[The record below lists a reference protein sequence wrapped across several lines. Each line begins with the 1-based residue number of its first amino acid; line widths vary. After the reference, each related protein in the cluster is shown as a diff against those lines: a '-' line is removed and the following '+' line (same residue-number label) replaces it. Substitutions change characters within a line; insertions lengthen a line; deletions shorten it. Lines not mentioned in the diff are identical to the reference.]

1 MIYRE
6 KIKDKKMKK
15 QLILALAGLLLATAL
30 TSCSGGD
37 SPAVTTT
44 SAVGGETV
52 TSATDAE
59 TLGVPERADYGG
71 AAFNILSAGNVAY
84 ADFTAEEDSSTS
96 LDSAQYR
103 RRELVEQNYNVQIT
117 ETVEKAYSSGGG
129 PGYKRLSTDANAGDC
144 NFDLALVAGY
154 DVTVLAYSDYLYDL
168 ASIPGIDLSKSWW
181 DQRANES
188 LAVRGVMFFTTGELT
203 VSDNN
208 VAFVV
213 LFNKDMHKAY
223 DLDDPYQLVYDGD
236 WTLDTFG
243 ALCKTVT
250 EDLDQNGE
258 MNASDRFGLLVWDDS
273 VVGIVNAA
281 GQRCCTVNDDGKI
294 ELTLYNETTVAALDK
309 YFSIIYDTQY
319 ALTYQREK
327 VDPLEMWQADKG
339 LFWMTTMDR
348 IPQLRN
354 MESDFGIL
362 PYPKL
367 NTAQKDYY
375 TTVAPYNSQFIC
387 VPLIQSDVER
397 TGVITEALAYY
408 GKQIVTPAYYDINL
422 VGQSTRDEESSDML
436 EIIFD
441 NLVFDLGY
449 YYQVGPYNK
458 QLIRMV
464 QQRDSNFTSMY
475 DSYKNSAEK
484 LLTVINTYYGK
495 AVAGWL
501 E

>member
-1 MIYRE
+1 
-6 KIKDKKMKK
+6 MKK
-15 QLILALAGLLLATAL
+15 QISALLAALLLAASL
-30 TSCSGGD
+30 AACGD
-37 SPAVTTT
+37 KTPAVTTASAET
-44 SAVGGETV
+44 SDPASTGE
-52 TSATDAE
+52 E
-59 TLGVPERADYGG
+59 TLGVPETADYGG
-71 AAFNILSAGNVAY
+71 EAFNILSAGNVAY
-84 ADFTAEEDSSTS
+84 ADFTAEEDASTP

-103 RRELVEQNYNVQIT
+103 RKALVEQNYKVKIG

-144 NFDLALVAGY
+144 NFDLALIAGY
-154 DVTVLAYSDYLYDL
+154 DVSVLAYSDYLYDL
-168 ASIPGIDLSKSWW
+168 ASIPGIDLTKSWW
-181 DQRANES
+181 DKRANES

-208 VAFVV
+208 VAFVI
-213 LFNKDMHKAY
+213 LFNNDLRKAY
-223 DLDDPYQLVYDGD
+223 DLDDPYQLVYDGE

-250 EDLDQNGE
+250 EDLDQNGT
-258 MNASDRFGLLVWDDS
+258 MDANDRFGLLVWDDS

-281 GQRCCTVNDDGKI
+281 GQRCCTIAEDGTI
-294 ELTLYNETTVAALDK
+294 GLTLYK

-339 LFWMTTMDR
+339 LFWMNIMDR
-348 IPQLRN
+348 IPQLRG

-367 NTAQKDYY
+367 NAGQQDYY

-387 VPLIQSDVER
+387 VPLIQKDIER
-397 TGVITEALAYY
+397 TGIVTEALAYY
-408 GKQIVTPAYYDINL
+408 GKQIVTPAYYDVNL
-422 VGQSTRDEESSDML
+422 VGQSTRDEESADML

-441 NLVFDLGY
+441 NLVFDIGY
-449 YYQVGPYNK
+449 YYQVGAYNK

-464 QQRDSNFTSMY
+464 QARDTNFTSMY
-475 DSYKNSAEK
+475 DSYKTSAER
-484 LLTVINTYYGK
+484 LLTVINTYYAK
-495 AVAGWL
+495 AVSGW
-501 E
+501 EK